1 MVLPLYIKTAVFYLE
16 KAGFE
21 AYAVGGCVRD
31 SILMKNPNDWD
42 LCTNALPEEICEVF
56 KDFHVIETGLKH
68 GTVTV
73 RIEHNSIEIT
83 TFRAD
88 GEYADHRRPT
98 GVSFVKSLTE
108 DLSRRDFTVNAL
120 AFSEGKGI
128 IDLFDG
134 KSDLENKIIRCV
146 GDAKKR
152 FEEDALRILRALRFS
167 ACLGFEIEEET
178 SEAIFGKVHLLK
190 EISGERIREELLK
203 MLCGVNAE
211 SVLLKYREIIGV
223 IIPEMKETF
232 DFKQVNPHHC
242 YDVYSHIVKSVS
254 CLEGDGVLKMVM
266 LLHDIGKPETV
277 TIDEKGESHFKMHP
291 TVSCE
296 LSRGILNRLKF
307 DNKSKDKI
315 LNHISEHDNRFPAVR
330 KSVRRFIAKHGFDF
344 FFEHLQIRLA
354 DTLAQSGYKR
364 EEKLYELSE
373 KKRIGQEL
381 LNEKASL
388 DIKSLEIDGRILMNE
403 GYLEGRLLGE
413 IIKDCFE
420 AVVDERIKNEKRVL
434 LEYVSE
440 RYGNNRR

>member
-1 MVLPLYIKTAVFYLE
+1 MNNTQTYL
-16 KAGFE
+16 
-21 AYAVGGCVRD
+21 D
-31 SILMKNPNDWD
+31 
-42 LCTNALPEEICEVF
+42 
-56 KDFHVIETGLKH
+56 
-68 GTVTV
+68 
-73 RIEHNSIEIT
+73 IT
-83 TFRAD
+83 
-88 GEYADHRRPT
+88 
-98 GVSFVKSLTE
+98 
-108 DLSRRDFTVNAL
+108 
-120 AFSEGKGI
+120 
-128 IDLFDG
+128 
-134 KSDLENKIIRCV
+134 
-146 GDAKKR
+146 
-152 FEEDALRILRALRFS
+152 
-167 ACLGFEIEEET
+167 
-178 SEAIFGKVHLLK
+178 EAIFEKVHLLK

-211 SVLLKYREIIGV
+211 SVLLKYREVIGV

-330 KSVRRFIAKHGFDF
+330 KSIRKFIAKHGFDF

-354 DTLAQSGYKR
+354 DTLAQSDYKR
-364 EEKLYELSE
+364 EEKLFEISE

-403 GYLEGRLLGE
+403 GYPEGRLLGE